1 MKQRVILIR
10 RHPMG
15 KRFLAICLFGLIFAV
30 RPLNL
35 EELNHERIH
44 TAQQREML
52 YLPFFVW
59 YVVEWLFLLLRYR
72 NFMQAYYHISFEQE
86 AYRHQD
92 DLDYLQHRKHYS
104 FLRSR

>member
-30 RPLNL
+30 RPLNP